1 MNLLYIG
8 AGFVGACSAAVSADS
23 GHETLVFEIDSK
35 KVESLNS
42 GDRAAIEAWIYEDGL
57 VELLERNR
65 DRIRFTNDAADMTAF
80 VSTADAVFLC
90 LPTPEKT
97 GALGSTDLTYYY
109 QALESLGVNLAQ
121 RNNGEQT
128 KRVVIVNKS
137 TVPIDQ
143 IDQTAKRLTAA
154 GVKNFGVVSNP
165 EFLVEGKAI
174 ENSLRPDRVVVGA
187 ETEEDFAVMRNVY
200 RRFYDSANV
209 KYLEVNP
216 YEAAAGKLL
225 ANFTLFS
232 RIVTTYAVLGRTAEK
247 FPNLSYEAL
256 RSVISSDPRIGSW
269 GLYDSLFSGGSCFIK
284 DAASLA
290 FQFEGAGHDPELVRK
305 ILAENNHQL
314 ELFFDRAVTEARF
327 DWKGKNLAV
336 LGAAFKQDTND
347 IRNSGSILFI
357 EKALVAGAESVTIFD
372 PAASGMCEWYFNPAK
387 KPEYA
392 RVKIVN
398 SIAEALTS
406 SQVLLLG
413 TDWAMFRSSAEEIM
427 QSVKPPYLIM
437 DGRRLLAARFAELT
451 EAGFD
456 IISVGSPFYPANRKG

>member
-23 GHETLVFEIDSK
+23 GHETLVFEIDPK

-65 DRIRFTNDAADMTAF
+65 DRIRFTNDSVEMTNF
-80 VSTADAVFLC
+80 VNSADAVFLC
-90 LPTPEKT
+90 LPTPEKA

-109 QALESLGVNLAQ
+109 QALESLGANLVK

-174 ENSLRPDRVVVGA
+174 ENSLHPDRVVVGA
-187 ETEEDFAVMRNVY
+187 ETEEDFVVMRNVY

-209 KYLEVNP
+209 KYIEVNP

-232 RIVTTYAVLGRTAEK
+232 RIVTTYAVLGRTSEK
-247 FPNLSYEAL
+247 FPHLSYEAL
-256 RSVISSDPRIGSW
+256 RSVIASDPRIGSW

-290 FQFEGAGHDPELVRK
+290 FQFDGAGHNPELVRQ
-305 ILAENNHQL
+305 ILAENNNQL
-314 ELFFDRAVTEARF
+314 ELFFDRAQNEAGF
-327 DWKGKNLAV
+327 DWRGKNLTV

-357 EKALVAGAESVTIFD
+357 EKALAAGAEKVTIFD
-372 PAASGMCEWYFNPAK
+372 PAASGMCEWYFNPEK

-392 RVKIVN
+392 RVKIVA
-398 SIAEALTS
+398 SIAEALTD

-413 TDWAMFRSSAEEIM
+413 TDWAMFRSSAEEIIKT
-427 QSVKPPYLIM
+427 VTPPYLIM
-437 DGRRLLAARFAELT
+437 DGRRLLAARFGELSA
-451 EAGFD
+451 AGFD
-456 IISVGSPFYPANRKG
+456 IISVGSPFIAGKK